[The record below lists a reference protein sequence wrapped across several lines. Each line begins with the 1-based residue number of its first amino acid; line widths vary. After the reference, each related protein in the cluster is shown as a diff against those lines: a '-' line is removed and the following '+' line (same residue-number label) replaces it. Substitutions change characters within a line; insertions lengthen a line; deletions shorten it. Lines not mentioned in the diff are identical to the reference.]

1 MKGVM
6 IWSNLKVQRLFGFL
20 HYKQTSQASSLLSVF
35 SWGEQP
41 DSNFCKYTW
50 AGLWEVLR
58 TAEEW
63 VTLLLSLLHWGYC
76 SCQILPFTW
85 KTSQRSFHIPDCHPS
100 LSPFLHPL
108 GLQDSIFPLSCRDRP
123 QLSEVARSLEKE
135 GGKTN
140 PQQNKTCSH
149 SHPKSWILSLCAI
162 MLLHSL
168 LTWIFGGELPIQ
180 SVSTVGTAQFYKHK
194 VLWLHW
200 FPS

>member
-6 IWSNLKVQRLFGFL
+6 IWSNLKVQMLFSSL
-20 HYKQTSQASSLLSVF
+20 LYKQTSQTSSLLSVF

-41 DSNFCKYTW
+41 DSNFCKYTS
-50 AGLWEVLR
+50 AGLLEVLR

-100 LSPFLHPL
+100 LPFPPSSILWE
-108 GLQDSIFPLSCRDRP
+108 LQDSISLLSCGDRP
-123 QLSEVARSLEKE
+123 QLSETAWSLEKE

-149 SHPKSWILSLCAI
+149 SHPKPWILSLCASCTI
-162 MLLHSL
+162 ILLHS
-168 LTWIFGGELPIQ
+168 ILPW
-180 SVSTVGTAQFYKHK
+180 VFWWRTAYTICEHCWNSPILQA
-194 VLWLHW
+194 
-200 FPS
+200 